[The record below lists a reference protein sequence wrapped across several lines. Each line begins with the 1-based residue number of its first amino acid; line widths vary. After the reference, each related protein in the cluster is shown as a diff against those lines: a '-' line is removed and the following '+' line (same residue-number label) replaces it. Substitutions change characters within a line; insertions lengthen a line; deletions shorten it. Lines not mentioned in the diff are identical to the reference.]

1 MSINNLSTAN
11 KRHHSSRTD
20 CGHIYQGAYLTVREK
35 ELMSLL
41 VQLKTYKETAQS
53 MNLSDRTVEFYTNNI
68 KMKFN
73 CRTKRELISLFF
85 DFREMFN

>member
-1 MSINNLSTAN
+1 MSTNNLSSAN
-11 KRHHSSRTD
+11 RRYHSSRID

-41 VQLKTYKETAQS
+41 VQLKTYKEMAKS

-68 KMKFN
+68 KIKFN
-73 CRTKRELISLFF
+73 CKTKRELITLFL
-85 DFREMFN
+85 DFREMIN